1 MAETQIAG
9 RQIKD
14 NAITDA
20 KIAAGANIATSK
32 LVDGS
37 NFIKKDGSVAFTGA
51 ISVGNQYITNVQ
63 SPNNANDAANKS
75 YVDTLISNLS
85 TLYKYR
91 TVHAAS
97 TADVILGAPPSTLDG
112 HTLNVGDRILLK
124 NQSVTLQNGIYIYN
138 GSGITITRAPDSDIY
153 SEVTGSLVYV
163 ENGTTQADTRF
174 FCTSNTG
181 GTIGITAI
189 TYVQDT
195 GAGITSANFVVEEI
209 PSGALNGSNVTYTLA
224 FTPVSGKVKPFLN
237 GIRLR
242 SGAGNDY
249 TISGSVIT
257 MATAPTSTD
266 VLTVD
271 YIK

>member
-14 NAITDA
+14 NAIDNA
-20 KIAAGANIATSK
+20 KISAGANIATSK
-32 LVDGS
+32 LADGS
-37 NFIKKDGSVAFTGA
+37 NFIKKDGSVAFTGS
-51 ISVGNQYITNVQ
+51 ISAGNQYITNVA
-63 SPNNANDAANKS
+63 SPNNSTDAANKS

-97 TADVILGAPPSTLDG
+97 TGDVLIGAPSNTLDG
-112 HTLNVGDRILLK
+112 HNLVSGDRILLK
-124 NQSVTLQNGIYIYN
+124 NQSVQAANGIYIYN
-138 GSGITITRAPDSDIY
+138 GLGYSLTRASDSDIY
-153 SEVTGSLVYV
+153 SEITGSLVYV
-163 ENGTTQADTRF
+163 ENGTTQADTRW

-181 GTIGITAI
+181 GTIGVTAI

-195 GAGITSANFVVEEI
+195 GAGITSANFVFEEI
-209 PSGALNGSNVTYTLA
+209 PSGSLNGVNTTFTLA
-224 FTPVSGKVKPFLN
+224 YTPVTGKVKPYLN

-249 TISGSVIT
+249 TISGAIIT